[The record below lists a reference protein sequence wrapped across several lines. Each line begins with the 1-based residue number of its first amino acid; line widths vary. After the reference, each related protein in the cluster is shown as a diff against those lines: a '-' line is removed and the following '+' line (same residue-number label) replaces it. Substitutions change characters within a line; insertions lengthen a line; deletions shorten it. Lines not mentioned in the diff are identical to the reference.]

1 VSVET
6 TLIAAASLS
15 FGVVTLAEIGDKSQ
29 LVCMAL
35 ASRNKPRPVLFGAIT
50 AFMLLN
56 LIAVTIGS
64 SLAMWLPSEVVIG
77 VATIMF
83 AIFGIQSLMSNVD
96 DDDECETQS
105 SRNIFITTFSMILI
119 AEFGDKTQLAVAGLS
134 TTESPLGVWLGATL
148 ALILTSALGIYAGKR
163 WLAKLNPN
171 LLHKL
176 SGAFF
181 LLLAGLG
188 AAKWLSL

>member
-35 ASRNKPRPVLFGAIT
+35 ASRNKPRPVLLGAIT

-64 SLAMWLPSEVVIG
+64 SLALWLPNEVVIG

-134 TTESPLGVWLGATL
+134 TTESPFGVWLGATF
-148 ALILTSALGIYAGKR
+148 ALVLTSALGIYAGKR

-176 SGAFF
+176 SGTFF

-188 AAKWLSL
+188 AVKWLSL

>member
-1 VSVET
+1 MSVET
-6 TLIAAASLS
+6 TLITAASLS

-35 ASRNKPRPVLFGAIT
+35 ASRNKPRPVLLGAIT

-64 SLAMWLPSEVVIG
+64 SLALWLPNEVVIG

-96 DDDECETQS
+96 DNDECETQS

-134 TTESPLGVWLGATL
+134 TTESPFGVWLGATF
-148 ALILTSALGIYAGKR
+148 ALVLTSALGIYAGKR

-188 AAKWLSL
+188 AVKWLSL